1 MGDWVEPLLYAAAE
15 ATALRDWA
23 LAARTL
29 DAFSACVAHGAGLE
43 ARRPAPARA
52 PVAAHAAPGPA
63 PARARRRRP
72 ACAARTRC

>member
-52 PVAAHAAPGPA
+52 
-63 PARARRRRP
+63 RRRRP

>member
-43 ARRPAPARA
+43 ARRPAPARVLPLRA
-52 PVAAHAAPGPA
+52 PRPAHRAR
-63 PARARRRRP
+63 RARRRRP